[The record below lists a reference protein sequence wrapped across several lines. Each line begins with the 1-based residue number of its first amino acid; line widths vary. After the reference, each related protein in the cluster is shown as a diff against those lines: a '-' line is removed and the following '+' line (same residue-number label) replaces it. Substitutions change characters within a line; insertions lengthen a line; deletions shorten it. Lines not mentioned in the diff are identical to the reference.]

1 MKIPI
6 FLLGTIIGSFLN
18 VCIHRIPKK
27 ESIVFPGS
35 YCPSCSTPLKWY
47 DLIPVLSFL
56 FLKGKC
62 RCCGERIS
70 PKYPTVELI
79 NGIIFV
85 MLFSK
90 IGFNLDFIFHT
101 FLFSLFII
109 ISFIDLDYQI
119 IPNTMVLFILLVSI
133 VYKILNFLLYNVPSN
148 LVNSLMGL
156 GISGLIFFIIFV
168 VSKGGMGGGDVKLI
182 GVLGFILGIPKIF
195 INIFLSFLAGGIISV
210 LLLAFKIKGRKD
222 PIPFGPFIILGFIIT
237 LFWGDKIVNW
247 YLVNFLLR

>member
-70 PKYPTVELI
+70 PKYPTVELL

-90 IGFNLDFIFHT
+90 FGFNLDFIFYT

-119 IPNTMVLFILLVSI
+119 IPNTMVLFILLVSM
-133 VYKILNFLLYNVPSN
+133 VYKILNLLLYSVPSN
-148 LVNSLMGL
+148 LVNSLIGL
-156 GISGLIFFIIFV
+156 SLSGLIFLTILI

-182 GVLGFILGIPKIF
+182 GTLGFILGVPRIF
-195 INIFLSFLAGGIISV
+195 LNIFLSFLTGGIISIF
-210 LLLAFKIKGRKD
+210 LLVFKIKERKD